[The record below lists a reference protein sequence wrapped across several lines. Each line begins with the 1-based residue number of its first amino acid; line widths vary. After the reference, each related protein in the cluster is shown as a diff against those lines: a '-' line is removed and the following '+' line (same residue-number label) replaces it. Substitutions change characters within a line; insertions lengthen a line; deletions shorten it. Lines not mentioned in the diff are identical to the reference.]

1 MADPLLAF
9 FTVMDGQGGF
19 VVKEAPK
26 FDLDLYIQNY
36 RGRTRFDRLFLV
48 GRSSVP
54 LCIDALKAAIA
65 EAKRGRDPQRYRE
78 AVDCLRIAAPNE
90 PEAQFDYAW
99 LDGIEA
105 SNRNETHR
113 LTAEL
118 KGYKNNLIK
127 ESVRMGNEDL
137 GKHLESI
144 GDLNGAAE
152 AYSRMRP
159 DVSTPKHLVDVGK
172 HLVRVA
178 LQRREW
184 SMVNA
189 HLAKMGGHQ
198 GPEDEKALQPYL
210 KITQGIAYLGLDQY
224 HEAALSFLAAD
235 AGVPSTAYNE
245 IASANDVAVYGGLL
259 ALASME
265 RTALQNMVLDN
276 STFRTFLE
284 LEPHI
289 RRAVTQFVNGRYSA
303 CIATLEAHKS
313 DYLLDIYLQK
323 HIPKIYSKIRS
334 KCIVQ
339 YLIPFSCVTLDTMS
353 TAFGHA
359 GQSIEDELVT
369 MIRDGSLK
377 ARINTIDRL
386 VTTVSA
392 DPRGSLQ
399 SSALKTA
406 QDYKKQAIDRLRR
419 MSLAAAELELKGVKK
434 TTGQHALG
442 GGNEIMYDESVLV

>member
-9 FTVMDGQGGF
+9 FTLMDGQGST

-78 AVDCLRIAAPNE
+78 AVECLRIAAPGE

-105 SNRNETHR
+105 SNKNETHR
-113 LTAEL
+113 LNAEL

-127 ESVRMGNEDL
+127 ESIRMGNEDL

-159 DVSTPKHLVDVGK
+159 DVSTPKHIVDVGK

-189 HLAKMGGHQ
+189 HLAKMGGIQ
-198 GPEDEKALQPYL
+198 SQEDEKVLQPYL
-210 KITQGIAYLGLDQY
+210 AITQGIAYLGQEQY
-224 HEAALSFLAAD
+224 LEAASSFLTAD
-235 AGVPSTAYNE
+235 SGIPSSTYNE

-265 RTALQNMVLDN
+265 RKDLQSKVLDS

-289 RRAVTQFVNGRYSA
+289 RRAVTQFANGRYSA
-303 CIATLEAHKS
+303 CIATLEAHKA
-313 DYLLDIYLQK
+313 DYMLDIYLQK
-323 HIPKIYSKIRS
+323 HIPAIYSKIRS

-339 YLIPFSCVTLDTMS
+339 YLIPFSCVTLDTMNA
-353 TAFGHA
+353 AFGHPDQPTA
-359 GQSIEDELVT
+359 IEDELVT
-369 MIRDGSLK
+369 MIRAGALK
-377 ARINTIDRL
+377 ARINTFDRL

-399 SSALKTA
+399 ASALKTA
-406 QDYKKQAIDRLRR
+406 QNYEKQAIDRLRR
-419 MSLAAAELELKGVKK
+419 MGLAAADLELKGPKK
-434 TTGQHALG
+434 TLG
-442 GGNEIMYDESVLV
+442 HETMYDESTLA